1 LFNLLTG
8 RYLFGGNSR
17 NEVLRHNERCDL
29 SSKKKYVVQVSENG
43 QSLLFQM
50 LTHEPTQRPTAREAL
65 EHPWFSDERVL
76 LNNLIHLNDFLSN
89 AKGLNRGSLMNASVS
104 SFNMQNIIDM
114 QNPNVPN
121 NKNYESFKVAS
132 NFFLRLRKEDVD
144 LRNSG
149 LKAINP

>member
-1 LFNLLTG
+1 
-8 RYLFGGNSR
+8 
-17 NEVLRHNERCDL
+17 
-29 SSKKKYVVQVSENG
+29 
-43 QSLLFQM
+43 
-50 LTHEPTQRPTAREAL
+50 
-65 EHPWFSDERVL
+65 
-76 LNNLIHLNDFLSN
+76 
-89 AKGLNRGSLMNASVS
+89 MNASIS

-114 QNPNVPN
+114 QNQNVSN